1 MFWENYLLL
10 CSSVGKAPNAVAAEI
25 GIKSSGTVTG
35 WSNGAIPRKSV
46 LFKLCQYFGVT
57 EEQLLSDRLLMD
69 PVPPEQSTRGMTP
82 EEREAY
88 YRGQHLDGKKEKPTP
103 VSESGRP
110 VNIVKIAGRD
120 GSYAEK
126 RLTDEQV
133 KALQTIID
141 QMPEAPDDL

>member
-88 YRGQHLDGKKEKPTP
+88 YRGQHLDGKKEKPAEIGEL
-103 VSESGRP
+103 SKDELEY
-110 VNIVKIAGRD
+110 IKWLRD
-120 GSYAEK
+120 
-126 RLTDEQV
+126 
-133 KALQTIID
+133 
-141 QMPEAPDDL
+141 APDNVKEAVKLILKGSK

>member
-88 YRGQHLDGKKEKPTP
+88 YRGQYLDEKKEKP
-103 VSESGRP
+103 
-110 VNIVKIAGRD
+110 ADQLAD
-120 GSYAEK
+120 G
-126 RLTDEQV
+126 LTEEEMEYI
-133 KALQTIID
+133 KKFR
-141 QMPEAPDDL
+141 EAPETTKEAIRLILMGNNK